1 VNKIVFYILFYILFL
16 IIEIF
21 NWLGFL
27 CDEIFYRSYKKT
39 DIKEPLF
46 IVGMPRTATS
56 FLFYVLSEDKDRF
69 SAMKLWEILFAPSVT
84 QKKFLIFL
92 YKLDKLLNGF
102 FLSILKKIDY
112 EIFHRFKKIH
122 SISLLNVEEDEYI
135 LMHNLSCS
143 LLVFIFPKWSYIH
156 SLIKFDQDL
165 SESRKK
171 RIMAYYRKC
180 IQKHLYVFA
189 PNKIYLAKSPS
200 HTSKIDSLKNTFI
213 GCKFIYMLRI
223 PEECISSAI
232 GMYQVYNKIFRT
244 KAKAETLAEV
254 TLSFADLWYTY
265 TGIIEEMS
273 KDTAIILKYDD
284 VVKNPDKSIRRLYKL
299 FGYQLSESFESK
311 LALNAKRA
319 ESYKSGH
326 KHSLRDNGLKIS
338 DIRERYRKIYDDYF
352 YEN

>member
-1 VNKIVFYILFYILFL
+1 MNKIVFYILFL

-27 CDEIFYRSYKKT
+27 CDEIFYRSYKKI
-39 DIKEPLF
+39 DVKEPVF
-46 IVGMPRTATS
+46 IVGMPRTATT
-56 FLFYVLSEDKDRF
+56 FLFNILSEDKDRF
-69 SAMKLWEILFAPSVT
+69 SAMKLWEIILAPSIT
-84 QKKFLIFL
+84 QKMIFIFI

-102 FLSILKKIDY
+102 FLLHFKKIDKK
-112 EIFHRFKKIH
+112 IFHRFEKIH

-165 SESRKK
+165 SDSRKK

-200 HTSKIDSLKNTFI
+200 HTSKIDSLKNRFI
-213 GCKFIYMLRI
+213 GCKLIYMLRI

-232 GMYQVYNKIFRT
+232 GMYKVYNKTFCT
-244 KAKAETLAEV
+244 KAKDETLAEM

-265 TGIIEEMS
+265 IGIIEDMD
-273 KDTAIILKYDD
+273 KDTAILLKYDD
-284 VVKNPDKSIRRLYKL
+284 FVRTPGKSIRRLYKR

-311 LALNAKRA
+311 LAWYDKRSA
-319 ESYKSGH
+319 SYKSEH
-326 KHSLRDNGLKIS
+326 KHSLGDCGLKIS
-338 DIRERYRKIYDDYF
+338 YVRKRYQKIYDNYF
-352 YEN
+352 CES